1 MIPIY
6 IYIFLTLFVPRVKEG
21 TLFVPSLYLMYSTVF
36 GRMPEFESELL
47 RPQPGVL
54 PISYTHPIFLAKPKF
69 SFKINISH
77 ISAKDKKFIGNISKP
92 RENKSEFQFFFT
104 LLFWQVDR
112 ERGLVVLE
120 DHLPQCTVEVL
131 STH

>member
-54 PISYTHPIFLAKPKF
+54 PISYTHPIFLAKLKF

-77 ISAKDKKFIGNISKP
+77 ISAKDKKVIGNISKP
-92 RENKSEFQFFFT
+92 RENKSEFQFFFYIT
-104 LLFWQVDR
+104 FLA
-112 ERGLVVLE
+112 G
-120 DHLPQCTVEVL
+120 
-131 STH
+131 

>member
-77 ISAKDKKFIGNISKP
+77 ISAKDKKLLETFKNQEKINQ
-92 RENKSEFQFFFT
+92 NFNFFFT

>member
-54 PISYTHPIFLAKPKF
+54 PISYTHPIFLAKLKF

-77 ISAKDKKFIGNISKP
+77 ISAKDKKVIGNI
-92 RENKSEFQFFFT
+92 
-104 LLFWQVDR
+104 
-112 ERGLVVLE
+112 
-120 DHLPQCTVEVL
+120 
-131 STH
+131 